1 MAFQKLTPSPFF
13 HIRHP
18 DPREVGPST
27 FTFCVDIYH
36 ESAHAIGYSTG
47 TTPVIVMLIMAS
59 YCITLSPESFNM
71 KIWIPSLESSRPML
85 DTSDNIITVY
95 DGDF

>member
-27 FTFCVDIYH
+27 FAFCVDIYH

-85 DTSDNIITVY
+85 ETYDNIITVY